1 MASREIAGIYLF
13 LARTSRQRAMIHTK
27 CACTRVRRAARS
39 LTDLYDDVLRPVG
52 LKVTQ
57 FSVLRTIDRMGPV
70 NISAL
75 AAEMALDRS
84 TLGRNLGVL
93 ARQGLVV
100 LSEGDDQRERTVT
113 LTPRARRLLAEAV
126 PLWEQAQRRVDA
138 LLGRQGVATLFALL
152 GEFERLR

>member
-1 MASREIAGIYLF
+1 
-13 LARTSRQRAMIHTK
+13 MIHTK

-39 LTDLYDDVLRPVG
+39 LTDLYDEVLRPVG

-57 FSVLRTIDRMGPV
+57 FSALRTVDRLGPV
-70 NISAL
+70 NISTL

-93 ARQGLVV
+93 ERQGLVG

-113 LTPRARRLLAEAV
+113 LTSRARRLLDRAV
-126 PLWEQAQRRVDA
+126 PLWEQAQGRVDD
-138 LLGRQGVATLFALL
+138 LLGKQGVATLFALL
-152 GEFERLR
+152 GKFERLR

>member
-1 MASREIAGIYLF
+1 
-13 LARTSRQRAMIHTK
+13 MIHTK

-39 LTDLYDDVLRPVG
+39 LTDLYDEVLRPVG

-57 FSVLRTIDRMGPV
+57 FSVLRTIDRMSPV
-70 NISAL
+70 NISTL

-93 ARQGLVV
+93 ERQGLVG

-113 LTPRARRLLAEAV
+113 LTSRARRLVDKAV
-126 PLWEQAQRRVDA
+126 PLWEQAQRRVDG
-138 LLGRQGVATLFALL
+138 LLGKQGVATLFALL
-152 GEFERLR
+152 GKFERLR

>member
-1 MASREIAGIYLF
+1 
-13 LARTSRQRAMIHTK
+13 MIHTK

-39 LTDLYDDVLRPVG
+39 LTDLYDEVLRPVG

-57 FSVLRTIDRMGPV
+57 FSALRTVDRLGPV
-70 NISAL
+70 NISTL

-93 ARQGLVV
+93 ERQGLVG

-113 LTPRARRLLAEAV
+113 LTSRARRLLDRAV
-126 PLWEQAQRRVDA
+126 PLWAQAQGRVDD
-138 LLGRQGVATLFALL
+138 LLGKQGVATLFALL
-152 GEFERLR
+152 GKFERLR